1 VITGHPGHK
10 AGVLVVLLAGG
21 ESLAGGRTWGGKGDM
36 GVEERLEVG
45 VGKRVRLSLVEVVL
59 GKHVGCVGWGEM
71 EGV

>member
-1 VITGHPGHK
+1 
-10 AGVLVVLLAGG
+10 
-21 ESLAGGRTWGGKGDM
+21 M